1 MDKKNEQ
8 EKNGRIIGKV
18 TDIEREQILHFYE
31 ARAERYQEKNPYAV
45 TMLQDNNPQLVKER
59 NQKETEKLL
68 PLLSLDG
75 KSRVLDVACGIG
87 RWYDAIDTDIE
98 EYCGVDLCEGLI
110 QIAKERHKEDNVD
123 FLTGAATELCQ
134 VLEQNGKGKYNRAL
148 VIGGLMYFNDE
159 DICDVLNQIC
169 RVTDKDSI
177 LCMREP
183 IGISD
188 RLTLRDFYS
197 DELQHSYNAIY
208 RTREEL
214 MKFFASTL
222 LVSGFCVEKEGWLFE
237 DDLNNRKET
246 AQYYFVFRRKGEGR
260 TVKSHLLTYE

>member
-8 EKNGRIIGKV
+8 EKNGRIIGTV
-18 TDIEREQILHFYE
+18 TDIEREQVLNFYE
-31 ARAERYQEKNPYAV
+31 VRAEKYQEKNPYAV
-45 TMLQDNNPQLVKER
+45 TMLQDDNPQLVEAR
-59 NQKETEKLL
+59 NQRETEKLL
-68 PLLSLDG
+68 PFLSLDD
-75 KSRVLDVACGIG
+75 KSRVLDIACGIG
-87 RWYDAIDTDIE
+87 RWYDAMDTGIE

-110 QIAKERHKEDNVD
+110 QIAKERHNENNVD
-123 FLTGAATELCQ
+123 FLTGSATELCQ
-134 VLEQNGKGKYNRAL
+134 VLEQNGKGKYNRVL
-148 VIGGLMYFNDE
+148 VIGSLLYFNDE

-169 RVTDKDSI
+169 RVADKDAI
-177 LCMREP
+177 LCIREP

-214 MKFFASTL
+214 MNFFASTL
-222 LVSGFCVEKEGWLFE
+222 SVSEFYVEQEGWLFE

-246 AQYYFVFRRKGEGR
+246 AQYYFIFRRKDEGGM
-260 TVKSHLLTYE
+260 V